1 MGLTVASFSMLLRVR
16 RVLPSHHFG
25 RLALRCRAV
34 AGQQRGEVPSL
45 GLMDELTSLIATATA
60 RVEAAL
66 GPAPDS
72 VDRPDAVRSADDLAG
87 RIDHTLLKAEA
98 TADAVQHLCA
108 EAAANGFASV
118 CVNSRWVPLAAE
130 SLADS
135 DVMVCTVVGFP
146 LGAMSRRAKGAEAA
160 FAVAEGADEVDMV
173 IDVGGLLSDDIAGVY
188 EDMVGVAEA
197 AQGRPVKVIL
207 ETCLLEDE
215 QKVIACLLALRS
227 GVAYVKT
234 STGMNSGGATE
245 PDIRLMRAVVGDTL
259 GVKASGAIRDRAT
272 AELMIAAGADRVGAS
287 ASVAIVAGTATDDGA
302 GY

>member
-1 MGLTVASFSMLLRVR
+1 
-16 RVLPSHHFG
+16 
-25 RLALRCRAV
+25 
-34 AGQQRGEVPSL
+34 
-45 GLMDELTSLIATATA
+45 
-60 RVEAAL
+60 
-66 GPAPDS
+66 
-72 VDRPDAVRSADDLAG
+72 
-87 RIDHTLLKAEA
+87 
-98 TADAVQHLCA
+98 DAVQHLCA

-272 AELMIAAGADRVGAS
+272 AERMIAAGADRVGAS

>member
-272 AELMIAAGADRVGAS
+272 AERMIAAGADRVGAS